1 MKIHRFTSLLLIIF
15 LALGWNF
22 STVAQEV
29 LPQIVYV
36 KLENNPANVYKS
48 SQLTT
53 ILGELESLS
62 NGKITPAIQ
71 PKLIDRLTNSGTV
84 KKGINKTIMQSSIEE
99 LKQWYKVV
107 LPFDQDPIQ
116 FTQKWKNRRGVVSVV
131 PHYLRTIAE
140 IPNDTLYSSSK
151 FNYEKM
157 YFPEAWDTSKS
168 DTSIVIAI
176 VDSGV
181 NYNHEDLKSKLWKNS
196 NEIPNNGIDDDNNGW
211 IDDDKGWDFW
221 ESGSLSETPI
231 EDNDPNGNFE
241 DHGTHV
247 AGIAAA
253 EVNNKIGLPGA
264 GWNSRYMAIK
274 AGGTKDN
281 PRVIAFGYEGIVYAM
296 VNGADII
303 NCSWGGN
310 GSSQYE
316 QDIVNAALAAGC
328 VIVAAAGNENAESVY
343 FPAAYPGVI
352 AVGSVSSSYSKSSF
366 TNYGYHLDVMATGSL
381 IKSTSFNHNYSTKS
395 GTSMSSPYVAG
406 MAALLKSLHPD
417 WTPKQIRNQ
426 LRASSTYL
434 DPLNAKEYNGK
445 LGRGMINGK
454 NAFNRVYPGF
464 IVTNFKLENS
474 EGQKLRPNQSG
485 FIRITLEQTGL
496 SENNTDFKFSTETN
510 GIQLV
515 SPNRSIPNLGLGGT
529 IDFDIEIELS
539 SDFSPFTVPVFQI
552 IFQQFNF
559 GYIDYNYIAYDELIF
574 EEHDNS
580 GIKVSMAS
588 DGTVG
593 FVDPLNSKGGVG
605 FIPKETNNITDDP
618 QNILYSSSL
627 MIRQGQHVADRA
639 INTNGTDKDILPI
652 NFYEIINNGDQR
664 NGIGNAAISH
674 NQIPALE
681 IQTKSFTIDKPEVS
695 QVLWINYLVSNPTAN
710 SVDSIYVGMFA
721 DWDIADYSV
730 NKVGFLSEENLI
742 YAFDTETEQ
751 YAGMAILNPIGGAL
765 AINNAFEGTETD
777 VDFGLYYSSSNP
789 NTLNGFTNSEKV
801 KSLSAG
807 LRKTSIN
814 TGTDISAIIYS
825 SKFELP
831 SNSKASF
838 GFVWVYGKSLEE
850 MKTQFEAAKTYNLFP
865 ITTPE
870 TVSNESLDES
880 KPVKF
885 SIIGNYPNPFNPST
899 NLKIVSGKP
908 GEVKLEIFDIL
919 GKKVINQTFLIQSGA
934 SNYTIMMPKQAS
946 GIYFARIY
954 FDGRMYQHK
963 MMLIK

>member
-1 MKIHRFTSLLLIIF
+1 MNIHRFISLLLINIV
-15 LALGWNF
+15 ALVWNF
-22 STVAQEV
+22 VATAQEII
-29 LPQIVYV
+29 PQVVYI
-36 KLENNPANVYKS
+36 KIDQNPADVYKS
-48 SQLTT
+48 AQKNT
-53 ILGELESLS
+53 ILGELESIS
-62 NGKITPAIQ
+62 NGNVTPAIQ
-71 PKLIDRLTNSGTV
+71 NKHLDKLYNSGIL
-84 KKGINKTIMQSSIEE
+84 KKGVSASDIQTSIIE
-99 LKQWYKVV
+99 LKKWVKVV

-116 FTQKWKNRRGVVSVV
+116 FSKKWKNRKGISAIV
-131 PHYLRTIAE
+131 PHYLRTIADV
-140 IPNDTLYSSSK
+140 PNDTIYSSSK

-157 YFPEAWDTSKS
+157 FFPEAWDASKS

-181 NYNHEDLKSKLWKNS
+181 NYNHEDLENKLWINRD
-196 NEIPNNGIDDDNNGW
+196 EIPNNGIDDDSNGW

-221 ESGSLSETPI
+221 ESGSLSGTI
-231 EDNDPNGNFE
+231 VEDNNPNGNFE

-253 EVNNKIGLPGA
+253 EVNNEIGLPGA
-264 GWNSRYMAIK
+264 GWNARYMAIK

-296 VNGADII
+296 LNGADII

-310 GSSQYE
+310 GSSQFE
-316 QDIVNAALAAGC
+316 QDIVNAALASGC
-328 VIVAAAGNENAESVY
+328 VIVAAAGNENTESVY

-352 AVGSVSSSYSKSSF
+352 AVGSASSSFSKSSF
-366 TNYGYHLDVMATGSL
+366 TNYGYRLDVMATGSL

-395 GTSMSSPYVAG
+395 GTSMSSPFVSG
-406 MAALLKSLHPD
+406 MAALLKSTHPD

-434 DPLNAKEYNGK
+434 DPVNSDEYKGK

-464 IVTNFKLENS
+464 IVTNFRLENS

-496 SENNTDFKFSTETN
+496 SNVNTDFKFSTETK

-515 SPNRSIPNLGLGGT
+515 NPNRSIPNLGLGGT
-529 IDFDIEIELS
+529 IDFDIAIELS
-539 SDFSPFTVPVFQI
+539 SDFSPFTVPVFEV

-559 GYIDYNYIAYDELIF
+559 GYIDYNYISYDELIF
-574 EEHDNS
+574 EEHNNS

-627 MIRQGQHVADRA
+627 MIRQGQNIADRA
-639 INTNGTDKDILPI
+639 INTNGTDEDIVPV
-652 NFYEIINNGDQR
+652 NFYEITNSGDQR
-664 NGIGNAAISH
+664 NGIGNAAINH

-681 IQTKSFTIDKPEVS
+681 IQTKSFTIDKPDVN
-695 QVLWINYLVSNPTAN
+695 QVLWLNYLITNQTSNT
-710 SVDSIYVGMFA
+710 VDSIFVGMFA
-721 DWDIADYSV
+721 DWDIADYSA
-730 NKVGFLSEENLI
+730 NKVGYLSEEQLI
-742 YAFDTETEQ
+742 YAFDSETEQ

-765 AINNAFEGTETD
+765 AINNAFDGTETD
-777 VDFGLYYSSSNP
+777 VDFGLYYSSSSP

-801 KSLSAG
+801 KSLNSG
-807 LRKTSIN
+807 FKKTSIN
-814 TGTDISAIIYS
+814 TGTDISAVIYS
-825 SKFELP
+825 SKFDIP
-831 SNSKASF
+831 SGSKASF

-850 MKTQFEAAKTYNLFP
+850 MKTQFEAAKTYNLFT

-870 TVSNESLDES
+870 TVSNEFLADL
-880 KPVKF
+880 KPKEF
-885 SIIGNYPNPFNPST
+885 SIQGNYPNPFNPST
-899 NLKIVSGKP
+899 NLKIESGKS
-908 GEVKLEIFDIL
+908 GEVKLEIIDIL
-919 GKKVINQTFLIQSGA
+919 GKVVSSQSFLVQSGLTNH
-934 SNYTIMMPKQAS
+934 SISLTEQAS

-954 FDGRMYQHK
+954 FDGRIYQQK